1 MFGARVSL
9 VVRSVLVAAVAGTVI
24 ALASL
29 AHATAPSD
37 LIVSGTVLEPGQT
50 LKSPNGQYTL
60 DMQTNGDL
68 VVYWMNGTAI
78 GRALWST
85 GTSGDNGARALLQS
99 NGNLVL
105 YSVTG
110 EALWSSN
117 TSTGGCSNLVIQN
130 DGNLVVYNKT
140 HATWAAGSI
149 QHDLVSGE
157 QMYPGDV
164 LYAPYERYDV
174 TMQSDGNFVLYG
186 PLGAMWSTETNGI
199 LGSHV
204 IMRSN
209 GDLVVVS
216 NGGRDLWISH
226 TYTDPGAYATPQSDG
241 NFVVYYKGKAVWDTG
256 TGGHKPATGPDRDPR
271 PAFVACP
278 PPPTTTTTTTTTTA
292 APPPPPKKP
301 DPVVLVPTRTK
312 LPRLRVRIVMHWT
325 WDYGVTHL
333 HRITVPHMPRNATF
347 AIKCKGK
354 GCRQRAQVGSRRL
367 RRLIGRLDGRAYR
380 AGDRI
385 VITIT
390 ERRHKPER
398 IEIEIRYGRS
408 PRARLL

>member
-1 MFGARVSL
+1 VLSGKFQFVLRSAL
-9 VVRSVLVAAVAGTVI
+9 VVAVIGAAIFLG
-24 ALASL
+24 SL

-50 LKSPNGQYTL
+50 LKSPNGQYMA

-85 GTSGDNGARALLQS
+85 ETAGDDGARALLQS

-105 YSVTG
+105 YSDTG

-117 TSTGGCSNLVIQN
+117 TSTGGCSNLVMQN

-140 HATWAAGSI
+140 RATWAAGSI
-149 QHDLVSGE
+149 QHRIVSGE

-164 LYAPYERYDV
+164 LYAPREQYDV
-174 TMQSDGNFVLYG
+174 TMQTDGNFVLYG
-186 PLGAMWSTETNGI
+186 PPGAMWATGTNGI

-226 TYTDPGAYATPQSDG
+226 TYTDPGAYATPQYDG
-241 NFVVYYKGKAVWDTG
+241 NFVIYYKGKAVWATG
-256 TGGHKPATGPDRDPR
+256 TNHRKPSTGPNRDPR
-271 PAFVACP
+271 PAFVACPKPP
-278 PPPTTTTTTTTTTA
+278 PPPTTTTTTTT
-292 APPPPPKKP
+292 APPPPAKKP
-301 DPVVLVPTRTK
+301 DPVVRVPTPTK

-333 HRITVPHMPRNATF
+333 HRIAVPRMPRNATF

-354 GCRQRAQVGSRRL
+354 GCRQRTHVGAHRL
-367 RRLIGRLDGRAYR
+367 GRLVRKLDGRAYR

-385 VITIT
+385 MITIT
-390 ERRHKPER
+390 ERRHKAER
-398 IEIEIRYGRS
+398 IEIQIRYARS
-408 PRARLL
+408 PRARVL

>member
-1 MFGARVSL
+1 MVAMGRAIRSAL
-9 VVRSVLVAAVAGTVI
+9 VVAAAGVAV
-24 ALASL
+24 ALASI
-29 AHATAPSD
+29 AHASAPSD
-37 LIVSGTVLEPGQT
+37 LILSGTVLESGQS
-50 LKSPNGQYTL
+50 LKSPNGQYML

-68 VVYWMNGTAI
+68 VVYWMNGTAL

-85 GTSGDNGARALLQS
+85 GTTGDNGARAVLQS
-99 NGNLVL
+99 IGNLVL

-117 TSTGGCSNLVIQN
+117 TSTGGCSNLVMQN
-130 DGNLVVYNKT
+130 DGNLVIYNKT
-140 HATWAAGSI
+140 HATWAADSI
-149 QHDLVSGE
+149 QHELVSGE

-164 LYAPYERYDV
+164 VYAPHAQYEV

-186 PLGAMWSTETNGI
+186 PPGAMWSTGTNGI

-241 NFVVYYKGKAVWDTG
+241 NFVIYYKGKAVWDTATNG
-256 TGGHKPATGPDRDPR
+256 RKHTTGPDRAPG
-271 PAFVACP
+271 PAVVACP
-278 PPPTTTTTTTTTTA
+278 PPPTTTTTTTSTTTA
-292 APPPPPKKP
+292 TTTTTAPPPPPKKP
-301 DPVVLVPTRTK
+301 DPVVLVPTPTK

-333 HRITVPHMPRNATF
+333 HRISVPRMPRNATF
-347 AIKCKGK
+347 AI
-354 GCRQRAQVGSRRL
+354 
-367 RRLIGRLDGRAYR
+367 
-380 AGDRI
+380 
-385 VITIT
+385 
-390 ERRHKPER
+390 
-398 IEIEIRYGRS
+398 
-408 PRARLL
+408 